1 VKKIQYVFVKEII
14 DPPVAMRDSQA
25 TDLLATA

>member
-1 VKKIQYVFVKEII
+1 VKKKNVFVKEII